1 MGIKADNLEVV
12 VGMVSAMSQLPRDN
26 GKVMVAGTGLS
37 RMTAEEL
44 DALREVLN
52 RAFTILEDRISAAAA
67 YERPEPVSDDIKK
80 PDIKPLSKAQ
90 EGGEVE
96 EQILMVPGIAKH
108 LSTAWSMGNIGAS
121 KRYAQ
126 CIDRI
131 TSNIQKVI
139 SAQLYAN
146 LNE

>member
-26 GKVMVAGTGLS
+26 GKVKVAETGLS

-44 DALREVLN
+44 DVLREVLN
-52 RAFTILEDRISAAAA
+52 RAFTLLEDRISAAAVHGL
-67 YERPEPVSDDIKK
+67 PEPVSEDIKK
-80 PDIKPLSKAQ
+80 TAIKPLGNAH

-96 EQILMVPGIAKH
+96 EQILMIAGIGGY
-108 LSTAWSMGNIGAS
+108 LDTAWSMGNIGAS
-121 KRYAQ
+121 KRYVQ
-126 CIDRI
+126 CLDRI